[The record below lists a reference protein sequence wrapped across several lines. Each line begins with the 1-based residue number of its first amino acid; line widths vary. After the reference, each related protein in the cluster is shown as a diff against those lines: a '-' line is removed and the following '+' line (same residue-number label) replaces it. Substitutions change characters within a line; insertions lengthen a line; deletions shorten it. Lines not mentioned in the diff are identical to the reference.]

1 MLKDYYDKNLSK
13 KALSAIDDELS
24 TISISHRFGTY
35 SAARKFKTVSSQRI
49 LLYRGIYYVS
59 DSYLIDKKGYMIS
72 NGESDTLYLITCSL
86 VDKKKQL
93 IIQANLT

>member
-1 MLKDYYDKNLSK
+1 MLKDYYDKTLSK

-35 SAARKFKTVSSQRI
+35 SAARKSKIVSSQRI

-59 DSYLIDKKGYMIS
+59 DSYIIS
-72 NGESDTLYLITCSL
+72 SIKNTIAMQRKFDEFER
-86 VDKKKQL
+86 
-93 IIQANLT
+93 